1 MLFML
6 RSLVIYCPN
15 IALYCFEGYV
25 RPRIHSTINSLV
37 VLRYVFVLDI
47 YCQQLWKVVQ
57 SGVVSV
63 PFGHRVEECTFYSIG
78 VVNVGGD
85 ECRRW

>member
-1 MLFML
+1 M
-6 RSLVIYCPN
+6 VN
-15 IALYCFEGYV
+15 VEGDYY
-25 RPRIHSTINSLV
+25 I
-37 VLRYVFVLDI
+37 LDI